1 MGTQEYHKKHIS
13 SHDTA
18 YLAFRTK
25 TKFKM
30 LTGEKRQS
38 CNNLTL
44 FERFVL
50 MNQSIG
56 QAYRIICFAV
66 ASLRM
71 FLGINRQKYFPF
83 LKYNSMRKKKFST
96 CTSKYPKD

>member
-1 MGTQEYHKKHIS
+1 MQAPGWVFAEGGGGGGGAVFVGTQEYHEKHIF

-38 CNNLTL
+38 CNNLT
-44 FERFVL
+44 
-50 MNQSIG
+50 
-56 QAYRIICFAV
+56 
-66 ASLRM
+66 
-71 FLGINRQKYFPF
+71 
-83 LKYNSMRKKKFST
+83 
-96 CTSKYPKD
+96 